1 MVESA
6 TELSEKEFSS
16 FIKKGI
22 VLIDFFAEW
31 CMPCVMMAPIL
42 EDVAKEL
49 KNKIKI
55 GKINVSDHQ
64 ALAGKYDVS
73 SIPNLILFRDGK
85 QIDQF
90 IGAMSED
97 ELVEKLKKHIK

>member
-1 MVESA
+1 MVESV
-6 TELSEKEFSS
+6 TELSEKEFSN

-49 KNKIKI
+49 KNKVKI
-55 GKINVSDHQ
+55 GKVNVSDNQ
-64 ALAGKYDVS
+64 SLAGKYDVS
-73 SIPNLILFRDGK
+73 SIPNLILFKDGK
-85 QIDQF
+85 QIEQF

>member
-1 MVESA
+1 MVESVI
-6 TELSEKEFSS
+6 ELSGKEFVN

-22 VLIDFFAEW
+22 VLVDFFAEW

-42 EDVAKEL
+42 EDVAKEM
-49 KNKIKI
+49 KNKVKI
-55 GKINVSDHQ
+55 GKINVSDNQ
-64 ALAGKYDVS
+64 GLAGKYDVS
-73 SIPNLILFRDGK
+73 SIPNLILFKDGK

-97 ELVEKLKKHIK
+97 ELVEKLKKHTK